1 MESLNRKQ
9 QLWQK
14 LPNMEKSFFVVRSL
28 VPGLTAGSPRQQA
41 ALLFLGICTIYIS
54 FLLQKLKQDIA
65 RQKSSL
71 EATREM
77 VTQFMETADSTT
89 AATLQS
95 KLAEV
100 TQRFSHLWQQQQEKE
115 DSWKKVLPQVE
126 QYEQLSEK
134 LKQFMESRGRMLA
147 LGNQPERDIT
157 HFAQQIQV
165 RSC

>member
-1 MESLNRKQ
+1 M
-9 QLWQK
+9 
-14 LPNMEKSFFVVRSL
+14 
-28 VPGLTAGSPRQQA
+28 
-41 ALLFLGICTIYIS
+41 
-54 FLLQKLKQDIA
+54 QKLKQDIA

-89 AATLQS
+89 AAALQS

-100 TQRFSHLWQQQQEKE
+100 TQCFSHLWWQQQEKE
-115 DSWKKVLPQVE
+115 DTWKKVLPQVE
-126 QYEQLSEK
+126 EYEQLSEK